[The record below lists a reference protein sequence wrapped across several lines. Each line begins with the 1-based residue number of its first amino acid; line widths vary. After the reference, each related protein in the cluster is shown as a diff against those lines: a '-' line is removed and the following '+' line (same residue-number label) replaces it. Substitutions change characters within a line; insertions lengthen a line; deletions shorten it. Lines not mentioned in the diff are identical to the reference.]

1 MFWVDIR
8 IAAFSWLA
16 ELSTG
21 SLRWKLMHVAASNVT
36 SVKSNVC
43 ERKSYTCYALLLS
56 IFTLT
61 ACPQHVLMGDEHH
74 EIGITYVNMPEF
86 SYRLLG
92 L

>member
-43 ERKSYTCYALLLS
+43 ERKSYACYALLLS

-61 ACPQHVLMGDEHH
+61 ACPQHGD